1 MRMVYNLDLVFFV
14 NAKAEVWRFSA
25 WLFLTI
31 PFSFRLEKL
40 SAKENPFADEDDF
53 RLVSLLKCDTLT
65 RINKEDVNEG
75 ERAEARQMADE
86 QVEE

>member
-1 MRMVYNLDLVFFV
+1 MQKRKCAFSSRGYF
-14 NAKAEVWRFSA
+14 WRYHF
-25 WLFLTI
+25 
-31 PFSFRLEKL
+31 FRLEKL

-75 ERAEARQMADE
+75 ERAEARQMSDE

>member
-1 MRMVYNLDLVFFV
+1 MQKRKCSSGGYF
-14 NAKAEVWRFSA
+14 WRYHF
-25 WLFLTI
+25 
-31 PFSFRLEKL
+31 FRLEKL